1 MKKLIVLFFSL
12 FALISCSQSPFGKKQ
27 LSVATW
33 NVQTFFDGKKDG
45 CEYSEFT
52 KGDNWSIEKYEV
64 RLDRL
69 CKVINQLDCDVIV
82 LEELENEG
90 IIYDISNRLAG
101 NAWNQKKNWNYA
113 CFAKNP
119 GSSIGC
125 GILSRYELSDLKIHN
140 LDVRTSEKQPSMR
153 PIMEVSIN
161 NGKEKTLLFV
171 NHWKSKS
178 GGAEESEIW
187 RDLQENVLCS
197 CINYHAE
204 ENPYFIICG
213 DFNRDVQEFKKAED
227 GGINLRPGN
236 FGKKNAFV
244 NSCWFDEEGNLV
256 PGQGSYYFKDNWE
269 RIDHIFTSQ
278 NFLLESFEVFSN
290 GEWCTEDGIP
300 KSYKVYTGEGFSDHV
315 PLKAILSYKE

>member
-1 MKKLIVLFFSL
+1 MV
-12 FALISCSQSPFGKKQ
+12 SCSIEPSGKNH
-27 LSVATW
+27 LSLATW

-45 CEYSEFT
+45 CEYSDFM

-64 RLDRL
+64 RLNRL
-69 CKVINQLDCDVIV
+69 CNVITQLDCDVIV

-125 GILSRYELSDLKIHN
+125 GILSRFELSDLKIHN
-140 LDVRTSEKQPSMR
+140 LDIRTIEKQPSMR
-153 PIMEVSIN
+153 PIMEVTIN
-161 NGKEKTLLFV
+161 SGNKKVQLFV

-187 RDLQENVLCS
+187 RDLQENLLCS
-197 CINYHAE
+197 CINNLEE
-204 ENPYFIICG
+204 ENPYFLICG
-213 DFNRDVQEFKKAED
+213 DFNRDVLEFRKTEK
-227 GGINLRPGN
+227 GIVNLRCGN
-236 FGKKNAFV
+236 YGCKDELL
-244 NSCWFDEEGNLV
+244 NSCWFDSDGNLIS
-256 PGQGSYYFKDNWE
+256 GQGSYYYKDNWE

-278 NFLLESFEVFSN
+278 NFVLENFEVFSN
-290 GEWCTEDGIP
+290 GEWCTEEGIP
-300 KSYKVYTGEGFSDHV
+300 KSYKIFTGEGYSDHV
-315 PLKAILSYKE
+315 PLKALLSYKE